1 MRDDFKF
8 KEIKE
13 LRIQF
18 TYFIGGGDDEK
29 FHAKEIHI
37 LGLNR

>member
-1 MRDDFKF
+1 MIDDFKY

-18 TYFIGGGDDEK
+18 TYFIGGGDDER
-29 FHAKEIHI
+29 FQAKEIQI
-37 LGLNR
+37 LGLNK

>member
-13 LRIQF
+13 LRIQWTF
-18 TYFIGGGDDEK
+18 FISGGDDER
-29 FHAKEIHI
+29 FQAKEIQI
-37 LGLNR
+37 LGLNK